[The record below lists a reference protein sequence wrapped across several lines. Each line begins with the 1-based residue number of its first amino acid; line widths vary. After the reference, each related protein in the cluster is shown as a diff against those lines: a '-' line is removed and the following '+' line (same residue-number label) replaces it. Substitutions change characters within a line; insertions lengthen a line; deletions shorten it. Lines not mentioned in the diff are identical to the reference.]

1 MCREIFICALNFYHA
16 LCGAIDCAFRIA
28 RDALT

>member
-1 MCREIFICALNFYHA
+1 MYREIFNWASNFYQA
-16 LCGAIDCAFRIA
+16 MYGAIDCAFRIA